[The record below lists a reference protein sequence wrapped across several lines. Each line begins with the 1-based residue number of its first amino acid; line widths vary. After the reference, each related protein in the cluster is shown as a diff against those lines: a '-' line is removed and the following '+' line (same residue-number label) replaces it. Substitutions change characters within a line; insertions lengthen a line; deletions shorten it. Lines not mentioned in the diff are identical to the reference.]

1 MLITAPFGRLITA
14 MVTPFTADG
23 SIDWDGVAGLAHHL
37 ADHGHDA
44 IAVNG
49 TTGEAPTTKSSEK
62 LEIIKVVKNAVGS
75 RVKVLSGA
83 GDNETSYTVEQAKRS
98 ADAGA
103 DGLLIVAPY
112 YNKPPQAGL
121 LAHFRAIA
129 ASTALPVILYNVPG
143 RTVTDIHNDTTL
155 ELAGE
160 PNIVG
165 IKDATG
171 DLHRGRDL
179 ITRRPDGFMVYS
191 GDDGTAAELVLSG
204 ADGDISVTANVA
216 PAQMAQLMNAC
227 LAGNRVAAEQ
237 IDQSLRGLHSV
248 LFQEPNPIPAKWVL
262 SELGLMRPD
271 CRLPLVPVSEALKP
285 LLRQACVDAGVRL

>member
-1 MLITAPFGRLITA
+1 
-14 MVTPFTADG
+14 
-23 SIDWDGVAGLAHHL
+23 
-37 ADHGHDA
+37 
-44 IAVNG
+44 
-49 TTGEAPTTKSSEK
+49 
-62 LEIIKVVKNAVGS
+62 
-75 RVKVLSGA
+75 
-83 GDNETSYTVEQAKRS
+83 
-98 ADAGA
+98 
-103 DGLLIVAPY
+103 
-112 YNKPPQAGL
+112 
-121 LAHFRAIA
+121 
-129 ASTALPVILYNVPG
+129 LYNVPG